1 MTSTEQEPVPRTLG
15 GLRFNHLLVAYDGSR
30 SAELALSAAVTAAQ
44 RDNASIT
51 LLAVV
56 PDVMCELARWPSP
69 CPPDPQALQREA
81 DAEAAARL
89 AIAIT
94 RVPDGI
100 PVSTVVRRGKAGR
113 EIVAQ
118 TEEVEYDAVILGAR
132 GVGKIGTILGSVSNH
147 VLHHA
152 DTSVFV
158 AHAPRED

>member
-15 GLRFNHLLVAYDGSR
+15 ELRFHRLLVAYDCSP
-30 SAELALSAAVTAAQ
+30 SAELALSAAITAAQ

-56 PDVMCELARWPSP
+56 PNVRCELACWPTP
-69 CPPDPQALQREA
+69 CPPDPDALQREA

-89 AIAIT
+89 AAAAG
-94 RVPDGI
+94 RVPEGI
-100 PVSTVVRRGKAGR
+100 PVTTVVRHGKAAR

-118 TEEVEYDAVILGAR
+118 TQEVEYDAVILGAR
-132 GVGKIGTILGSVSNH
+132 GVGRIGTILGSVSNH

-158 AHAPRED
+158 AHAPRG